1 MPTAR
6 LRRPGRLRHVS
17 YVGMQRYSLT
27 FCTFERATRFKTADI
42 VEPARSQLLQCAG
55 IFRFGIP
62 AYCFMPDHVH
72 ILALGEEL
80 DSDLEKF
87 IGRMKTGFDF
97 KQAHRTPLWQDGYF
111 DRILRNDEETIIVAR
126 YIVDNPVRAG
136 LVADFRDCPFSG
148 SNRYTMQE
156 LADALQS
163 QG

>member
-1 MPTAR
+1 MK
-6 LRRPGRLRHVS
+6 
-17 YVGMQRYSLT
+17 Q
-27 FCTFERATRFKTADI
+27 
-42 VEPARSQLLQCAG
+42 
-55 IFRFGIP
+55 
-62 AYCFMPDHVH
+62 
-72 ILALGEEL
+72 
-80 DSDLEKF
+80 
-87 IGRMKTGFDF
+87 KTGFDF